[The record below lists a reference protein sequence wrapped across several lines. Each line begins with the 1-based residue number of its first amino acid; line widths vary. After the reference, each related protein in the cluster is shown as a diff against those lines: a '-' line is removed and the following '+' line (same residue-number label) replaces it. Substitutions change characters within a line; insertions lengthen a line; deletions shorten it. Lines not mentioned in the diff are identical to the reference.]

1 MKNRRANART
11 TNTSGRAMKADK
23 SSGRQKS
30 KVGTREGDVETRM
43 TKTRMKLIEQICG
56 YMVSVKVR
64 LKLSAIYYAD
74 MRLSRN

>member
-1 MKNRRANART
+1 MEPHLRG
-11 TNTSGRAMKADK
+11 S
-23 SSGRQKS
+23 
-30 KVGTREGDVETRM
+30 VETRL

-74 MRLSRN
+74 MVVKELANNKQEVRLTVIIL

>member
-1 MKNRRANART
+1 MEPHLRG
-11 TNTSGRAMKADK
+11 S
-23 SSGRQKS
+23 
-30 KVGTREGDVETRM
+30 VETRM

-74 MRLSRN
+74 MVVKELTNNKQEVRLIVIIL